1 MKSRTKANIIVS
13 LITLVIVLAM
23 MAPVL
28 SVFVKIDNGI
38 HLTAD
43 IELGEEAIFEVDGNT
58 PKDSL
63 VTNLS
68 NSYDRGGRFVEYGTK
83 SEEMVDS
90 SDASD
95 IADRALA
102 SGETPITVKDVDG
115 NIVRVYMVDESTDDD
130 KIITMTIRTSELA
143 AKYTIP
149 KLKLYFEKGE
159 FTSMTDSRV
168 DVNKGTIKMTISIP
182 MASFLVMQAMGCNV
196 VMCFNIEYLFLMSYS
211 MTGDLGN
218 MTGTDATISIG
229 AGVETVTVSM
239 GDASS
244 AVRDAMKGIDGSEI
258 NGVKISSKIV
268 GDNATISFDL
278 KNFNNLSS
286 ALKDMLDRDGKITFD
301 YDGST
306 FTVESDQAKEIIKL
320 LEHLEGVVA

>member
-1 MKSRTKANIIVS
+1 
-13 LITLVIVLAM
+13 
-23 MAPVL
+23 
-28 SVFVKIDNGI
+28 
-38 HLTAD
+38 
-43 IELGEEAIFEVDGNT
+43 
-58 PKDSL
+58 
-63 VTNLS
+63 
-68 NSYDRGGRFVEYGTK
+68 
-83 SEEMVDS
+83 
-90 SDASD
+90 
-95 IADRALA
+95 
-102 SGETPITVKDVDG
+102 
-115 NIVRVYMVDESTDDD
+115 
-130 KIITMTIRTSELA
+130 
-143 AKYTIP
+143 
-149 KLKLYFEKGE
+149 
-159 FTSMTDSRV
+159 
-168 DVNKGTIKMTISIP
+168 
-182 MASFLVMQAMGCNV
+182 
-196 VMCFNIEYLFLMSYS
+196 MSYS

-244 AVRDAMKGIDGSEI
+244 AVRDAIKGIDGSEI